1 MVGIG
6 GRISRMTR
14 RTTSLPAP
22 VDARAEWSSYFAFVK
37 RPALPERAA
46 APGVPSLMALQR
58 MLGLDLIFM
67 MVLISLA
74 GLAVAAGV
82 DLPETALAGLEIDLQ
97 LALTVALIAP
107 LAEEILFRGWLSGL
121 PGHVLA
127 MLVMAIGGLA
137 VAMAMANRDEGV
149 YFAAAATTAILA
161 VAAIVLLRK
170 RPTMGWFRSIFP
182 LLFWLS
188 TAAFASIHL
197 LNYQEGSLGVLLPL
211 VLPQFLLGTI
221 LAYMRVNYGLW
232 SCVLL
237 HALHN
242 GLILGAVV
250 LAESVFA

>member
-1 MVGIG
+1 
-6 GRISRMTR
+6 MTR
-14 RTTSLPAP
+14 ETTSLPAP
-22 VDARAEWSSYFAFVK
+22 SNARAEWKNYLAFVK

-46 APGVPSLMALQR
+46 APGVPGLMALQR
-58 MLGLDLIFM
+58 MLGLDLAFM

-74 GLAVAAGV
+74 GLAVAVGV
-82 DLPETALAGLEIDLQ
+82 DLPETALAGLEIDFQ
-97 LALTVALIAP
+97 LALTVVLIAP
-107 LAEEILFRGWLSGL
+107 LAEEILFRGWLSGR

-127 MLVMAIGGLA
+127 LVVMAAGGLV
-137 VAMAMANRDEGV
+137 VAIALANRDENL
-149 YFAAAATTAILA
+149 YLAAGATIALLSIA
-161 VAAIVLLRK
+161 VIFLLRK
-170 RPTMGWFRSIFP
+170 RPAMAWFRAIFP

-197 LNYQEGSLGVLLPL
+197 LNYQEGSLGILLPL

-242 GLILGAVV
+242 GLILGAVA
-250 LAESVFA
+250 LAETAFA